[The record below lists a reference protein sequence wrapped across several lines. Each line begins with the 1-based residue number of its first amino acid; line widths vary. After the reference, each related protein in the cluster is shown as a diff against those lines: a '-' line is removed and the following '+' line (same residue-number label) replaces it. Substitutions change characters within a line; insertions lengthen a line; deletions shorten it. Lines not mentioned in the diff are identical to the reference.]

1 MRVVFSGQNF
11 SVLGTISLCVSKFPL
26 RRKLTPP
33 LRADQNSVCNLYVS
47 YTGLFACR
55 GLLDDD
61 NFHQRMA
68 EISQEPV
75 PYFRQL
81 CETQYT
87 TSSRPSSA
95 SSQSSNQSRSGEE
108 VSGEMEAIPSTSQV
122 AIKIMLRDLYREI
135 HLNSNSWN
143 CH

>member
-1 MRVVFSGQNF
+1 M
-11 SVLGTISLCVSKFPL
+11 
-26 RRKLTPP
+26 
-33 LRADQNSVCNLYVS
+33 CNLYVS

-108 VSGEMEAIPSTSQV
+108 VSGEVEAIPSTSQV
-122 AIKIMLRDLYREI
+122 AIKIMLRDLYHET